1 MILGRQMGIEVVVV
15 VCGAVV
21 ALGAAGI
28 RHALQMRVDPTHL
41 TRTPRDLGKLVLNE
55 RFGHRVAAGESDGRD
70 LARSDDSFPAPQDP
84 QSTIGAPP
92 NRYAA
97 LEAAAQGAWIGL
109 APLEALLAIDEH
121 VYSEMSRL
129 AGEQLET
136 IGDLSA
142 YLASWPSAEFG
153 SALPDA
159 SLNKLMGHLAEP
171 EVAEHLESLGINV
184 DMPDASN
191 QAGWDL
197 ILNGEHMVNVKAVAD
212 VNALA
217 GHFEQYPGVPVIVPG
232 DMAGIPEQ
240 AIHLDSAG
248 SIDQLARSVADGE
261 GSIVIVDHE
270 LEQASMFEHAEE
282 VSDALLGNVE
292 VADVTGIPLIT
303 LALSGVREVGL
314 LSEDK
319 TSAGNA
325 MKNLSLDLAGA
336 WGGGAGGAL
345 VGAEIGTL
353 ILPGLGTAAGGLL
366 GAIGGAILGR
376 SATDRVKREPL
387 NKAVKAYKKT
397 SAAADGK
404 VKRIHRRAVQD
415 YSHAQE
421 EQQAALRAAV
431 EQQRDRLATRCQ
443 IVIEQH
449 NLGYRLEEE
458 EAHRLVRIA
467 LRDLHRGLRRAQVL
481 AARRVRKCLL
491 PLRLIGAW
499 QPDVRE
505 YKAMTLRL
513 QSDLEELIT
522 QHRNEDGALEGKAA
536 ATLLQTL
543 LSVDA
548 ASKQVRKLVR
558 GAEDQRRSRESALR
572 DCIHDVREAVARR
585 RHECFVALARRIE
598 EIREQCEKKVHR
610 IRTRLDA
617 LMREVREEQAKLGMG
632 AR

>member
-1 MILGRQMGIEVVVV
+1 MGVDVVVA

-21 ALGAAGI
+21 ALGTAGI
-28 RHALQMRVDPTHL
+28 WHALQMRVDPTHL
-41 TRTPRDLGKLVLNE
+41 ARTPRDLGKLVLNE
-55 RFGHRVAAGESDGRD
+55 RFGRRVGAVESNGRD
-70 LARSDDSFPAPQDP
+70 PARSDDSFPAPWDP
-84 QSTIGAPP
+84 QSKLEAVP

-97 LEAAAQGAWIGL
+97 LEAAAQGAWIGF

-136 IGDLSA
+136 IGDLST
-142 YLASWPSAEFG
+142 YLAGWPSAEFG

-212 VNALA
+212 SNALT
-217 GHFEQYPGVPVIVPG
+217 GHFEQYPDVPVIVPG

-248 SIDQLARSVADGE
+248 SIDQLARTVADGE
-261 GSIVIVDHE
+261 GNFVIVDHE
-270 LEQASMFEHAEE
+270 LEQAAMFEHAEE

-303 LALSGVREVGL
+303 LVLSGVREVRL

-325 MKNLSLDLAGA
+325 MKNLLLDAAGTGVGTAGGVLIGVEIGSLFGPVGAAVGGLVGGIAGA
-336 WGGGAGGAL
+336 
-345 VGAEIGTL
+345 IT
-353 ILPGLGTAAGGLL
+353 
-366 GAIGGAILGR
+366 GR

-387 NKAVKAYKKT
+387 NKAVKTYKKT

-415 YSHAQE
+415 YTHAQE
-421 EQQAALRAAV
+421 EQQAALRAVV
-431 EQQRDRLATRCQ
+431 EQQRDRLATACQ
-443 IVIEQH
+443 AVIEQQH
-449 NLGYRLEEE
+449 LGYRLEEE
-458 EAHRLVRIA
+458 QARRLVRIA
-467 LRDLHRGLRRAQVL
+467 LRDLNRGLRRAQVL
-481 AARRVRKCLL
+481 AARRVRRCLL
-491 PLRLIGAW
+491 PLRFIGVW
-499 QPDVRE
+499 QPAVRE

-513 QSDLEELIT
+513 EAELEELIT
-522 QHRNEDGALEGKAA
+522 WHCNEDGALEGKAA
-536 ATLLQTL
+536 ATFLQTL

-548 ASKQVRKLVR
+548 ASEQVRKLVHE
-558 GAEDQRRSRESALR
+558 AEDQRRSRENALR

-585 RHECFVALARRIE
+585 RHECFVALARQIE
-598 EIREQCEKKVHR
+598 EIREQCEKEVRR

-617 LMREVREEQAKLGMG
+617 LMRDVREEQAKLGMG
-632 AR
+632 AS

>member
-1 MILGRQMGIEVVVV
+1 MGIEVVVV

-28 RHALQMRVDPTHL
+28 RHALQMPVDPTHL
-41 TRTPRDLGKLVLNE
+41 ARAPRDLGKLVLNE
-55 RFGHRVAAGESDGRD
+55 RFGRRVGAGESNGRD
-70 LARSDDSFPAPQDP
+70 PARSDDSFPAPQNP
-84 QSTIGAPP
+84 QSTLEAVP

-97 LEAAAQGAWIGL
+97 LEAAAQGAWIGF

-184 DMPDASN
+184 EMPDASN

-212 VNALA
+212 SNALT
-217 GHFEQYPGVPVIVPG
+217 GHFEQYPDVPVIVPG

-261 GSIVIVDHE
+261 GNIVIVDHE
-270 LEQASMFEHAEE
+270 LEQAAMLEHAEE

-292 VADVTGIPLIT
+292 LADVTGIPLIT

-314 LSEDK
+314 LSKDK

-325 MKNLSLDLAGA
+325 VKNISLDVAGN
-336 WGGGAGGAL
+336 WGGGAGGL
-345 VGAEIGTL
+345 LIGAEIGSL
-353 ILPGLGTAAGGLL
+353 FGPVGTAAGGLL
-366 GAIGGAILGR
+366 GAIGGAIFGR
-376 SATDRVKREPL
+376 SATDRVKREPR

-397 SAAADGK
+397 SAAADAK

-415 YSHAQE
+415 YTDAQE
-421 EQQAALRAAV
+421 EQQADLTAV
-431 EQQRDRLATRCQ
+431 VDQQRDRLATRCQ
-443 IVIEQH
+443 TIIEQH
-449 NLGYRLEEE
+449 NLGLRLEEKQ
-458 EAHRLVRIA
+458 AHRLVRIA
-467 LRDLHRGLRRAQVL
+467 LRDLNRGLRRAQVL
-481 AARRVRKCLL
+481 AARRVRRCLL
-491 PLRLIGAW
+491 PLRFIGAW
-499 QPDVRE
+499 QPRVRE

-513 QSDLEELIT
+513 QADLEEFIT

-536 ATLLQTL
+536 ATFLQTL

-558 GAEDQRRSRESALR
+558 EAEDQRRSRESALR

-585 RHECFVALARRIE
+585 RHECFVALSRRVE
-598 EIREQCEKKVHR
+598 EIREQCEEQVR
-610 IRTRLDA
+610 SIRMRLDA
-617 LMREVREEQAKLGMG
+617 LMRDVREEQAKLGMG
-632 AR
+632 ES

>member
-1 MILGRQMGIEVVVV
+1 MGIEVVVV

-28 RHALQMRVDPTHL
+28 WHALQMRVDPTHL
-41 TRTPRDLGKLVLNE
+41 ARTPRDLGKLVLNE
-55 RFGHRVAAGESDGRD
+55 RFGRRVAAWESNGRD
-70 LARSDDSFPAPQDP
+70 PARSDDSFAAPQDP
-84 QSTIGAPP
+84 QSTIGPPP

-129 AGEQLET
+129 AGQQLET
-136 IGDLSA
+136 IGDLSS

-212 VNALA
+212 VNALT
-217 GHFEQYPGVPVIVPG
+217 GHFEQYPEVPVIVPG

-261 GSIVIVDHE
+261 GNIVIVDHE
-270 LEQASMFEHAEE
+270 LEQAAMLEHAEE

-292 VADVTGIPLIT
+292 LADVTGIPLIT

-325 MKNLSLDLAGA
+325 MKNLLLDSAGT
-336 WGGGAGGAL
+336 GGGAAGGAL
-345 VGAEIGTL
+345 IGAEIGSL
-353 ILPGLGTAAGGLL
+353 FGPGPGTVIGGVLGGIV
-366 GAIGGAILGR
+366 GAITGK
-376 SATDRVKREPL
+376 SATDWVKHEPL
-387 NKAVKAYKKT
+387 RSAVEAYKKT

-415 YSHAQE
+415 YTHAQE
-421 EQQAALRAAV
+421 EQQAALREVV

-443 IVIEQH
+443 TIVEQH

-458 EAHRLVRIA
+458 QAHRLVLIA
-467 LRDLHRGLRRAQVL
+467 LRDLNRGLRRAQVL
-481 AARRVRKCLL
+481 AARRVRRCLL
-491 PLRLIGAW
+491 PLRFIGAW
-499 QPDVRE
+499 QPRVRE

-513 QSDLEELIT
+513 QADLEEFIT
-522 QHRNEDGALEGKAA
+522 QHRNEDGVLEGKAA
-536 ATLLQTL
+536 ATFLQTL

-548 ASKQVRKLVR
+548 ASEQVCKLVCE
-558 GAEDQRRSRESALR
+558 AEDQRRSRESVLR
-572 DCIHDVREAVARR
+572 DCIRDVREAVARR
-585 RHECFVALARRIE
+585 RHECFVDLSRRVE
-598 EIREQCEKKVHR
+598 EIREQCDKKVRR
-610 IRTRLDA
+610 IRTRLDR
-617 LMREVREEQAKLGMG
+617 LMGDVREEQAKLGVG
-632 AR
+632 ES

>member
-1 MILGRQMGIEVVVV
+1 MGIEVVVV

-21 ALGAAGI
+21 TLGTAGI
-28 RHALQMRVDPTHL
+28 WHALQMRVDPTHL
-41 TRTPRDLGKLVLNE
+41 ARTPRDLGKLVLNE
-55 RFGHRVAAGESDGRD
+55 RFGRGVGAGESNGRD
-70 LARSDDSFPAPQDP
+70 PARSDDSFPASQDP
-84 QSTIGAPP
+84 QSTLEAMP

-97 LEAAAQGAWIGL
+97 LEAAAQGAWIGST
-109 APLEALLAIDEH
+109 PLVALLAIDEH

-136 IGDLSA
+136 IGDLST
-142 YLASWPSAEFG
+142 YLAGWPSAEFG

-212 VNALA
+212 SNALT
-217 GHFEQYPGVPVIVPG
+217 GHFEQYPDVPVIVPG

-261 GSIVIVDHE
+261 GNIVIVDHE
-270 LEQASMFEHAEE
+270 LEQAAMFEHAEE

-303 LALSGVREVGL
+303 LALSGVREVRL

-325 MKNLSLDLAGA
+325 MKNLLLDSAGTGVGA
-336 WGGGAGGAL
+336 AGGAL
-345 VGAEIGTL
+345 IGAEIGSL
-353 ILPGLGTAAGGLL
+353 FGPVGAAVGGVVGGIA
-366 GAIGGAILGR
+366 GAITGR

-387 NKAVKAYKKT
+387 NKAVKAYEKT

-415 YSHAQE
+415 YTHAQE
-421 EQQAALRAAV
+421 EQQAALRAVV

-443 IVIEQH
+443 TIIEQH

-458 EAHRLVRIA
+458 QAHRLVRIA
-467 LRDLHRGLRRAQVL
+467 LHDLNRDLRWAQVL
-481 AARRVRKCLL
+481 AARRVRRCLL
-491 PLRLIGAW
+491 PLRFIGAW

-505 YKAMTLRL
+505 YKAMTRRL
-513 QSDLEELIT
+513 QGNLEEFIT
-522 QHRNEDGALEGKAA
+522 QHRTEDGALEGTAA
-536 ATLLQTL
+536 ATFLQTL
-543 LSVDA
+543 LSADA
-548 ASKQVRKLVR
+548 ASEEVRKLVHE
-558 GAEDQRRSRESALR
+558 AEDQRRSRESALR

-598 EIREQCEKKVHR
+598 EIREQCEKEVRR

-617 LMREVREEQAKLGMG
+617 LMRDVREEQAKLGMG
-632 AR
+632 AS

>member
-1 MILGRQMGIEVVVV
+1 MGIEVVVV

-28 RHALQMRVDPTHL
+28 WHALQMRVDPTHL
-41 TRTPRDLGKLVLNE
+41 ARTPRDLGKLVLNE
-55 RFGHRVAAGESDGRD
+55 RFGSRVAAWESNGRD
-70 LARSDDSFPAPQDP
+70 PARSDDSFPAPQNP

-184 DMPDASN
+184 EMPDASN

-212 VNALA
+212 SNALT
-217 GHFEQYPGVPVIVPG
+217 GHFEQYPDVPVIVPG

-261 GSIVIVDHE
+261 RNIVIVDHE
-270 LEQASMFEHAEE
+270 LEQAAISEHAEE

-292 VADVTGIPLIT
+292 LADFTGIPLIT
-303 LALSGVREVGL
+303 LALSGGREIGL
-314 LSEDK
+314 LCEHK
-319 TSAGNA
+319 TSADNA
-325 MKNLSLDLAGA
+325 VKNLSLDVAGTG
-336 WGGGAGGAL
+336 GGGAGGAL
-345 VGAEIGTL
+345 IGAEIGSL
-353 ILPGLGTAAGGLL
+353 LGEEGAVVGGLL
-366 GAIGGAILGR
+366 GAIGGAIFGR
-376 SATDRVKREPL
+376 SATDRVKHEPL

-415 YSHAQE
+415 YTDAQE
-421 EQQAALRAAV
+421 EQQADLTAV
-431 EQQRDRLATRCQ
+431 VDQQRDRLATRCQ
-443 IVIEQH
+443 TIIEQH
-449 NLGYRLEEE
+449 NLGLRLEEKQ
-458 EAHRLVRIA
+458 AHRLVRIA
-467 LRDLHRGLRRAQVL
+467 LRDLNRGLRRAQVL
-481 AARRVRKCLL
+481 AARRVRRCLL
-491 PLRLIGAW
+491 PLRFIGAW
-499 QPDVRE
+499 HV
-505 YKAMTLRL
+505 M
-513 QSDLEELIT
+513 S
-522 QHRNEDGALEGKAA
+522 G
-536 ATLLQTL
+536 
-543 LSVDA
+543 
-548 ASKQVRKLVR
+548 
-558 GAEDQRRSRESALR
+558 
-572 DCIHDVREAVARR
+572 
-585 RHECFVALARRIE
+585 
-598 EIREQCEKKVHR
+598 
-610 IRTRLDA
+610 RT
-617 LMREVREEQAKLGMG
+617 
-632 AR
+632 

>member
-1 MILGRQMGIEVVVV
+1 MLGRQMGIEVVVV
-15 VCGAVV
+15 VCGVVV

-28 RHALQMRVDPTHL
+28 WHASQMRVDPTHL
-41 TRTPRDLGKLVLNE
+41 ARTPRDLGKLVLNE
-55 RFGHRVAAGESDGRD
+55 RCGRRVAARVSNGRD
-70 LARSDDSFPAPQDP
+70 PARSDDSFPAPQDQ
-84 QSTIGAPP
+84 QSTIEGVP

-136 IGDLSA
+136 IGDLST

-171 EVAEHLESLGINV
+171 EVAEHLESLGIDV

-212 VNALA
+212 ANALT
-217 GHFEQYPGVPVIVPG
+217 GHFEQYPDVPVIVPG

-248 SIDQLARSVADGE
+248 SIDQLARSIADGE
-261 GSIVIVDHE
+261 GNIVIVDHE
-270 LEQASMFEHAEE
+270 LEQAAMFEHAEE
-282 VSDALLGNVE
+282 VTDALLGNVE
-292 VADVTGIPLIT
+292 LADLAGIPLIT

-325 MKNLSLDLAGA
+325 MKNLSLDVAGT
-336 WGGGAGGAL
+336 GSGGAGGAL
-345 VGAEIGTL
+345 IGAEIGSL
-353 ILPGLGTAAGGLL
+353 LGEEGEIVGGLL
-366 GAIGGAILGR
+366 GAIGGAIFGR
-376 SATDRVKREPL
+376 SATDRVKREAL

-404 VKRIHRRAVQD
+404 VKRIHRRAVQE
-415 YSHAQE
+415 YTHAQK
-421 EQQAALRAAV
+421 EQQAALSAVV
-431 EQQRDRLATRCQ
+431 EQQGDRLATRCQ
-443 IVIEQH
+443 TIIEQH

-458 EAHRLVRIA
+458 QAHRLLRIA
-467 LRDLHRGLRRAQVL
+467 VRDLNRDLRRAQVL
-481 AARRVRKCLL
+481 AARRVRRCML
-491 PLRLIGAW
+491 PLRFIGVW

-505 YKAMTLRL
+505 YKAMTLRV
-513 QSDLEELIT
+513 QADLEVFIT

-536 ATLLQTL
+536 ATFLQTL

-548 ASKQVRKLVR
+548 ASEQVCRLVHET
-558 GAEDQRRSRESALR
+558 EDQRHPGESALR

-598 EIREQCEKKVHR
+598 EIREQCEKKVRR
-610 IRTRLDA
+610 IRKDLDK
-617 LMREVREEQAKLGMG
+617 LMRDVREEQAKLGMD
-632 AR
+632 AS

>member
-1 MILGRQMGIEVVVV
+1 MGIEVVVV

-21 ALGAAGI
+21 TLGAAGI
-28 RHALQMRVDPTHL
+28 WHALQMRVDPTDL
-41 TRTPRDLGKLVLNE
+41 ARTPRDLGKLVLNE
-55 RFGHRVAAGESDGRD
+55 RFGRRVGAGESNGRD
-70 LARSDDSFPAPQDP
+70 PACSDDSFPAPRDP
-84 QSTIGAPP
+84 QSKLEAVP
-92 NRYAA
+92 NRSAA
-97 LEAAAQGAWIGL
+97 LEAAAQGAWIGF

-136 IGDLSA
+136 IGDLST
-142 YLASWPSAEFG
+142 YLAGWPSAEFG

-212 VNALA
+212 SNALT
-217 GHFEQYPGVPVIVPG
+217 GHFEQYPDVPVIVPG

-240 AIHLDSAG
+240 AIHLDTAG

-261 GSIVIVDHE
+261 GNIVIVDHE
-270 LEQASMFEHAEE
+270 LEQAAMFEHAEE

-303 LALSGVREVGL
+303 LALSGVREVRL

-325 MKNLSLDLAGA
+325 MKNLLLDSAGTGVGA
-336 WGGGAGGAL
+336 AGGAL
-345 VGAEIGTL
+345 IGVEIGSL
-353 ILPGLGTAAGGLL
+353 FGPVGTAVGRVVGGIA
-366 GAIGGAILGR
+366 GAITGR

-397 SAAADGK
+397 SAAADGT

-415 YSHAQE
+415 YTHAQE
-421 EQQAALRAAV
+421 EQQAALRAVV

-443 IVIEQH
+443 TIIEQH

-458 EAHRLVRIA
+458 QAQRLVRIA
-467 LRDLHRGLRRAQVL
+467 LDDLNRDLRWAQVL
-481 AARRVRKCLL
+481 AARRVRRCLL
-491 PLRLIGAW
+491 PLRFIGAW

-505 YKAMTLRL
+505 YKAMTRRL
-513 QSDLEELIT
+513 QGNLEEFIT
-522 QHRNEDGALEGKAA
+522 QHRNEDGALEGRA
-536 ATLLQTL
+536 ATTFLQAL

-548 ASKQVRKLVR
+548 ASEDVRKLVYE
-558 GAEDQRRSRESALR
+558 AEDQRRSRESALR

-598 EIREQCEKKVHR
+598 EIRAQSEKKVHR
-610 IRTRLDA
+610 VRTRLDA
-617 LMREVREEQAKLGMG
+617 LMRDVREEQAKLGMG
-632 AR
+632 AS